1 MDTGRIGRR
10 IAYWRE
16 HRGLTQADFGR
27 LMGQSRRW
35 VQDLEG
41 GQRQTDP
48 RLSVLQR
55 AAEILHIPLEKIV
68 TDPAPAPVPAP
79 TALPI
84 DVAALVDSLHHP
96 PPRAGATA
104 DRANLRRRL
113 AFCCQAWAACHYT
126 AAARDLPSVL
136 ADAHAASRDSTEGA
150 VILSRA
156 YQLTASLLFK
166 YGKLGRTPGVLAAD
180 RALAAAE
187 AAGDPVAIGAAARRV
202 ARGLI
207 HQQRHATAASYA
219 TITAAELRSD
229 LEHGG
234 PIGLSTLGMLYLV
247 AAVGATGAG
256 RSAASVGEAT
266 ERLAQANEIAQRQGG
281 DQDADYT
288 AFGPTNVGLHEVDVL
303 LRLDDAWSAL
313 EAAQRLDA
321 TAVAGL
327 GKERRARHLVTSARA
342 SALTRRREDARQHL
356 LDAEQLAPEEVR
368 RPAVIGLVRELL
380 MLVPNPDTSLRS
392 LAQRCGLPA

>member
-1 MDTGRIGRR
+1 MDTGRVGRR

-16 HRGLTQADFGR
+16 HRRLTQADFGR

-55 AAEILHIPLEKIV
+55 AAEILRIPLERLV
-68 TDPAPAPVPAP
+68 TDPAPTPAP
-79 TALPI
+79 IPLPA
-84 DVAALVDSLHHP
+84 DVAALVDSLHQPAQRPDTSVHL
-96 PPRAGATA
+96 PR
-104 DRANLRRRL
+104 LWRRL
-113 AFCCQAWAACHYT
+113 TFCCQAWTACHYT
-126 AAARDLPSVL
+126 AVARDLPAVL
-136 ADAHAASRDSTEGA
+136 ADAHAAAGESAEGS
-150 VILSRA
+150 VLLSRA

-166 YGKLGRTPGVLAAD
+166 YGQLGRTPGVLAAD
-180 RALAAAE
+180 RALVAAE
-187 AAGDPVAIGAAARRV
+187 AAGDPVAIGASARRV

-207 HQQRHATAASYA
+207 HQQRHATAAAYA
-219 TITAAELRSD
+219 TTTATELRPD
-229 LEHGG
+229 LEQGG
-234 PIGLSTLGMLYLV
+234 PVGLSTLGMLYLV

-256 RSAASVGEAT
+256 RSPTSVAEAT
-266 ERLAQANEIAQRQGG
+266 ERLGEAGEVAQRQGD

-288 AFGPTNVGLHEVDVL
+288 SFGPTNVQLHEVDVL

-313 EAAQRLDA
+313 EAAQRIDPGALA
-321 TAVAGL
+321 RL
-327 GKERRARHLVTSARA
+327 GRERRARHLVTSARA
-342 SALTRRREDARQHL
+342 SALTRRRQDATQYL

-368 RPAVIGLVRELL
+368 RPAVVGLVRELL
-380 MLVPNPDTSLRS
+380 ILVPNPDTSLRE